1 MERGLCIFIDLMN
14 PSLYL
19 AKVLQAEVTLS
30 GPASFSCKLPVPHS
44 TQKVVPYFL
53 RFSVLGDYAKFQS
66 VQTT

>member
-1 MERGLCIFIDLMN
+1 MERGLCIFIDLIN

-30 GPASFSCKLPVPHS
+30 GPASFSYILPVPRS
-44 TQKVVPYFL
+44 ILKFVLCFL
-53 RFSVLGDYAKFQS
+53 RFSVLADFAKFLS